1 MSRDGTWSPT
11 SGTTSRRACSIEI
24 DCSSETVTGDGGALM
39 RFSRWGE
46 LSSLGVGVLVLAC
59 GGGSGGGGMGPCVPG
74 AATQLVKTAGDAQS
88 WYFNNPLP
96 AALSVTARDASGC
109 PVPGVAVNW
118 AVASGDGAVSA
129 AQSTTS
135 ASGVATTSDSLGSSA
150 SQTVTAA
157 FTGLPTPVTFTASAT
172 TPPTTAG
179 VTVSNNNFNPDNSV
193 IKTGGSVTWT
203 WAAGSDFH
211 NVTFTSGPAA
221 LPASSATQ
229 NTGTHAVTITTV
241 GSDCYHCTIP
251 SGMDGTVRVVH

>member
-1 MSRDGTWSPT
+1 
-11 SGTTSRRACSIEI
+11 
-24 DCSSETVTGDGGALM
+24 M

-74 AATQLVKTAGDAQS
+74 AATQLVKTAGDPAP

-96 AALSVTARDASGC
+96 AVLSVTARDASGC
-109 PVPGVAVNW
+109 PVPGVTVNW
-118 AVASGDGAVSA
+118 AVASGDGAVSP

-135 ASGVATTSDSLGSSA
+135 ASGVATTSDSLGSSS
-150 SQTVTAA
+150 SQTVSAT

-211 NVTFTSGPAA
+211 NVTFTSGPAP

-229 NTGTHAVTITTV
+229 NTGAHAATITTV
-241 GSDCYHCTIP
+241 GTYGYHCTIH